1 MGAFRLLRFLRMARL
16 LLAQDALLPP
26 DFNERAPFGLRLI
39 RAVLTFGA
47 PRFKA
52 QIRGRALSD
61 RIRKLG
67 PTYIKLGQF
76 LATRPDIIGLQMA
89 ADLQHLQDRL
99 PAFAEAEM
107 RRIIAADLDDAE
119 KVFENIG
126 PAVAAASIAQ
136 VHQAHKTGAPDTK
149 LAVKVLRPRIDRQVT
164 RDLATF
170 RVIARWIEKLMP
182 TARRLRPVDAIDTL
196 ARSLEAETDLRR
208 EAAALEEMAYN
219 AHNDA
224 GFCVPGVVWEGTGR
238 RVLTM
243 AWIDGIPASDV
254 DALRAAGLDLPDLA
268 TRLLRIFLTHA
279 LRDGFF
285 HADMHQGN
293 LLIQTDATIVGIDL
307 GITGRLDSDSRRF
320 LAEILHGF
328 ITRDYRKVARVH
340 LEAGYVPKRHS
351 VEDFAQ
357 ALRSIGEPIR
367 DLDASE
373 ISMSRLLT
381 QLFDVTDQ
389 FDMATQPQLLLL
401 QKTMVTVEGVARSF
415 DPTLNIWEAAEPVVS
430 TWIRKQLGP
439 EALIRDIAEAARPS
453 LQAALRLPETLAQL
467 ERAGAALEEMA
478 AREAAAPPKTT
489 PTSARLV
496 WLAVSLAVSLSGAAL
511 LLHLR

>member
-1 MGAFRLLRFLRMARL
+1 
-16 LLAQDALLPP
+16 
-26 DFNERAPFGLRLI
+26 
-39 RAVLTFGA
+39 
-47 PRFKA
+47 
-52 QIRGRALSD
+52 
-61 RIRKLG
+61 
-67 PTYIKLGQF
+67 
-76 LATRPDIIGLQMA
+76 
-89 ADLQHLQDRL
+89 
-99 PAFAEAEM
+99 
-107 RRIIAADLDDAE
+107 
-119 KVFENIG
+119 
-126 PAVAAASIAQ
+126 
-136 VHQAHKTGAPDTK
+136 
-149 LAVKVLRPRIDRQVT
+149 
-164 RDLATF
+164 
-170 RVIARWIEKLMP
+170 
-182 TARRLRPVDAIDTL
+182 
-196 ARSLEAETDLRR
+196 
-208 EAAALEEMAYN
+208 
-219 AHNDA
+219 
-224 GFCVPGVVWEGTGR
+224 
-238 RVLTM
+238 
-243 AWIDGIPASDV
+243 
-254 DALRAAGLDLPDLA
+254 
-268 TRLLRIFLTHA
+268 
-279 LRDGFF
+279 
-285 HADMHQGN
+285 MHQGN

-401 QKTMVTVEGVARSF
+401 QKTMVTVEGVARSL
-415 DPTLNIWEAAEPVVS
+415 DPTLNIWEVAEPVVS
-430 TWIRKQLGP
+430 TWMRKQLGP

>member
-1 MGAFRLLRFLRMARL
+1 
-16 LLAQDALLPP
+16 
-26 DFNERAPFGLRLI
+26 
-39 RAVLTFGA
+39 
-47 PRFKA
+47 
-52 QIRGRALSD
+52 
-61 RIRKLG
+61 
-67 PTYIKLGQF
+67 
-76 LATRPDIIGLQMA
+76 
-89 ADLQHLQDRL
+89 
-99 PAFAEAEM
+99 
-107 RRIIAADLDDAE
+107 
-119 KVFENIG
+119 
-126 PAVAAASIAQ
+126 
-136 VHQAHKTGAPDTK
+136 
-149 LAVKVLRPRIDRQVT
+149 
-164 RDLATF
+164 
-170 RVIARWIEKLMP
+170 
-182 TARRLRPVDAIDTL
+182 
-196 ARSLEAETDLRR
+196 
-208 EAAALEEMAYN
+208 
-219 AHNDA
+219 
-224 GFCVPGVVWEGTGR
+224 
-238 RVLTM
+238 
-243 AWIDGIPASDV
+243 
-254 DALRAAGLDLPDLA
+254 
-268 TRLLRIFLTHA
+268 
-279 LRDGFF
+279 
-285 HADMHQGN
+285 MHQGN

-430 TWIRKQLGP
+430 KWIRKQLGP
-439 EALIRDIAEAARPS
+439 EALIRDIVESARPG

-478 AREAAAPPKTT
+478 AREAAAPTKTT